1 MKIML
6 SIFKQII
13 LSTTFNFTL
22 IVFLLVGIQN
32 SSNKSK
38 VTLFAKETI
47 NLPISF
53 IVGTSFVCGSFLGS
67 IMQIIWYYHKDDEN

>member
-1 MKIML
+1 ML
-6 SIFKQII
+6 SIFKQIV
-13 LSTTFNFTL
+13 LSTTFNLSL
-22 IVFLLVGIQN
+22 IIFLVIGIQN

-38 VTLFAKETI
+38 VTLLAKETI

-67 IMQIIWYYHKDDEN
+67 IMQIIWCYHKENEN